1 MNGIMGGKTTPAETS
16 ISQTKKGIQQ
26 IISRAL
32 KSGATTIH
40 IEPMGQYVVVRYRR
54 GGTLYQ
60 ATTLPKST
68 ASILARHFKHL
79 AQLDVS
85 QTRTPQSGQFLQHNG
100 RKMCTIQV
108 STLPVIDGEKLTLTL
123 PSANLVTKSLQGLGL
138 WGDSLSVIQQALT
151 QPTGLILIAG
161 QQQTGSLAVQT
172 AVLQLLAQASLAIA
186 YIGDNEMPVL
196 AGIKS
201 VKIHPDAGWGF
212 NRYLQVLAKQHFDVI
227 GLSTIID
234 RRTAQTAI
242 AIAEKGPLVMATI
255 HANTAVQ
262 GLLYMQRATRQLSS
276 IVLTRAIIGNVFVRG
291 LCSHCREAYMPSTEE
306 RQSMQAVFKIE
317 TPAIMQRYHDLEQQA
332 FGAGLCPENELSNS
346 DGTVSKLW
354 QAHPLGCKFCD
365 NTGYG
370 PQVGLFEVCQPASA
384 LFNAL
389 STQKSLSELQTI
401 AIKAGMI
408 SLKIDGFIKT
418 LRGLIDYPTLL
429 KVGEHYGR

>member
-1 MNGIMGGKTTPAETS
+1 MGGTTTPTETS
-16 ISQTKKGIQQ
+16 TSQTKKGIQQ

-32 KSGATTIH
+32 KSGVTAIH
-40 IEPMGQYVVVRYRR
+40 IEPMGKYVAVRYRR

-60 ATTLPKST
+60 ATTLPKTTT
-68 ASILARHFKHL
+68 AILARHFKRL
-79 AQLDVS
+79 ARLDVN
-85 QTRTPQSGQFLQHNG
+85 QTRTPQSGQFLQRNG
-100 RKMCTIQV
+100 RKTCIIQV

-123 PSANLVTKSLQGLGL
+123 PSANPVAGSLQGLGL
-138 WGDSLSVIQQALT
+138 WGNSLTMIQEALT

-161 QQQTGSLAVQT
+161 QQQSGSLAIQT
-172 AVLQLLAQASLAIA
+172 AVLQLLARASLAIA
-186 YIGDNEMPVL
+186 YIGDIEMPVS

-227 GLSTIID
+227 GLSAIID

-242 AIAEKGPLVMATI
+242 DIAKKGPLVMAAI

-276 IVLTRAIIGNVFVRG
+276 IVLTRAVIGNVFVRS
-291 LCSHCREAYMPSTEE
+291 LCGHCREAYPPSAEE
-306 RQSMQAVFKIE
+306 RQSMRTLFKID
-317 TPAIMQRYHDLEQQA
+317 TPAIMQQFYELERQA
-332 FGAGLCPENELSNS
+332 FGDGLSPENDLSIT
-346 DGTVSKLW
+346 DGAVTKLW

-370 PQVGLFEVCQPASA
+370 PQIGLFEVCQPTSV

-389 STQKSLSELQTI
+389 STQKSFSELQTI
-401 AIKAGMI
+401 AVKAGMI

-429 KVGEHYGR
+429 KVYEYYGR